1 VYDKWPLLRRQLC
14 WAHLKRDFQK
24 LVHRGGPAA
33 RLGKKL
39 LTLSHWVFEEW
50 HLFRGGTIDR
60 ATLDVRLGP
69 LAYELERLL
78 EAGHRCADAKAAG
91 FCANL
96 YELRLAA
103 WQFVVTEGLE
113 LSFWAT
119 ERAASARRR
128 GRPLSSRIAWGR

>member
-1 VYDKWPLLRRQLC
+1 MGEFRVQATEINRRVFVEKSL
-14 WAHLKRDFQK
+14 
-24 LVHRGGPAA
+24 GIAA
-33 RLGKKL
+33 AV
-39 LTLSHWVFEEW
+39 TLSSSTVPAQAAQNDNAKRTRV
-50 HLFRGGTIDR
+50 FRGGTIDR